1 MKKRGIHIVLLML
14 PINFQNRTLRLNF
27 FFDELGRFV
36 LTVSAK
42 RGPTSSPALRHR
54 SSFVSKSLN
63 SRSATW
69 HFNAARSSVV
79 SRYALGTV
87 STWQPWESLRPK

>member
-1 MKKRGIHIVLLML
+1 ML

-27 FFDELGRFV
+27 FFDELGSFV
-36 LTVSAK
+36 LTIFAK
-42 RGPTSSPALRHR
+42 RRPTSSPALIRDR

-69 HFNAARSSVV
+69 YFDAARSSVV
-79 SRYALGTV
+79 SRHALGTV
-87 STWQPWESLRPK
+87 STWQPLESLCPK